1 MAVRNIIRIDEE
13 KCNGCGDCVSAC
25 AEGAI
30 QMVNGKAKL
39 VSEVYCDGLGACL
52 GDCPT
57 GAITIE
63 TREAADYDQNAVDQ
77 HLARQ
82 KMKLH
87 MQAFPMHHGGG
98 CPGSRVQTV
107 NGAAAA
113 TSDSKGT
120 AAVSQLRQWPVQ
132 LHLVPPFAPYLQNA
146 DLVICAD
153 CVPFAVPDFH
163 NRYLAG
169 RAVLVGCPKLD
180 DLGAY
185 YEKLQ
190 QIYQHAQPKRVTV
203 LRMEVPCCGGIAQAA
218 VQAAEQVEF
227 TAPFEIHT
235 IGINGSI
242 HVETLSTGRQTA
254 ASGE

>member
-1 MAVRNIIRIDEE
+1 MAVRNIIRIDED
-13 KCNGCGDCVSAC
+13 KCDGCGDCVTAC

-30 QMVNGKAKL
+30 RIVDGKAKL
-39 VSEVYCDGLGACL
+39 ISETYCDGLGACL
-52 GDCPT
+52 GECHA

-63 TREAADYDQNAVDQ
+63 QREAADYDQEAVDQ

-87 MQAFPMHHGGG
+87 AQPMPMHSGG
-98 CPGSRVQTV
+98 CPGSRVQTFNV
-107 NGAAAA
+107 PAEQPE
-113 TSDSKGT
+113 SKGE

-132 LHLVPPFAPYLQNA
+132 LHLVPPHAPYLQQC

-180 DLGAY
+180 DLNAY

-190 QIYQHAQPKRVTV
+190 QIYQVAQPRRVTV
-203 LRMEVPCCGGIAQAA
+203 LKMEVPCCSGIAQAA
-218 VQAAEQVEF
+218 VHAAQQVSCDAF
-227 TAPFEIHT
+227 FEVHT
-235 IGINGSI
+235 VGINGSI
-242 HVETLSTGRQTA
+242 SIQQLSSGHRKA
-254 ASGE
+254 ASE